1 MNTEEPIMAMDENG
15 GLNSPLLGDITY
27 EAPKPRQMMPDGTD
41 PRLANAE
48 TPMLDDFGA
57 AEDFHRPTTNTN
69 GVDPRLA
76 NAVAPVLDDMGGAAQ
91 TAAPKP
97 VTQYQELSDEQVAIL
112 QQQRA
117 AQGQPPYTA
126 DEIAALKAEFI
137 ERQRLEAQ
145 ERALAQQAAAA
156 AQANIQLEETTYT
169 APEKKASAAEALPK
183 VDASALLE
191 EAAPEPAYRPS
202 FNQADLEEAKR
213 NAAKRASESLSETP
227 KSSPEE
233 ARKQL
238 RELRRQQ
245 QADLAAAG
253 FPVSIAM
260 TIVGVIGGICMLI
273 SAMGAY
279 PDGFEPNGFF
289 SFMGLAFKA
298 LGVILLL
305 LSVTIVLKVK
315 SLKGLT
321 SGLFGTSA
329 VLLLVLGFVIT
340 LTKSGAEGF
349 GLSLATLIISLI
361 CCAVVTF
368 VMASS
373 EKLNAYYGVN
383 QKFYD

>member
-1 MNTEEPIMAMDENG
+1 MAMDENG

-48 TPMLDDFGA
+48 TPILDDFGS
-57 AEDFHRPTTNTN
+57 AEDFRRPSTNTN

-76 NAVAPVLDDMGGAAQ
+76 DAVAPVLDDMGGSTPNPAP
-91 TAAPKP
+91 TASA
-97 VTQYQELSDEQVAIL
+97 QYQELSEGQIAIL

-126 DEIAALKAEFI
+126 EEIAALKAEFI
-137 ERQRLEAQ
+137 ERQRLQAQ
-145 ERALAQQAAAA
+145 EQALAQQAAAA
-156 AQANIQLEETTYT
+156 AQVNIQLEEATYT
-169 APEKKASAAEALPK
+169 APEKKPSAAEVLPQ

-227 KSSPEE
+227 KSDPEE
-233 ARKQL
+233 ARRQL

-253 FPVSIAM
+253 FPVAIAM
-260 TIVGVIGGICMLI
+260 TIVGVIGGLCMLV
-273 SAMGAY
+273 SAMGGY

-289 SFMGLAFKA
+289 NFMGLAYKV
-298 LGVILLL
+298 LGVVLILL
-305 LSVTIVLKVK
+305 SITIVLKVK

-321 SGLFGTSA
+321 SGLFGTSVA
-329 VLLLVLGFVIT
+329 LLVFLGFVVT
-340 LTKSGAEGF
+340 LPKSGAEGF
-349 GLSLATLIISLI
+349 ALSFATLIISLI

-373 EKLNAYYGVN
+373 EKLSAYYGIN